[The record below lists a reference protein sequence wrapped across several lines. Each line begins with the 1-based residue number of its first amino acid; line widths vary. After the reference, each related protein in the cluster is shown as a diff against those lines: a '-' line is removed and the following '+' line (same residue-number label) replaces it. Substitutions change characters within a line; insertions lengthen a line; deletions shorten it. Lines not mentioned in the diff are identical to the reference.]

1 MNLHEYM
8 RDRFLILDGGMGT
21 LLQEEGLAPGE
32 RPEGWNLTHPDAIRA
47 IHAAYFAAGAD
58 VVYAN
63 TFGANPLHYSEEELD
78 ALIAAALRLGRE
90 AAAAA
95 GKETAFVALDVGP
108 TGRLLKPLGDLD
120 FEDAV
125 SAFAAVVRAGVRHG
139 ADLIVIETMSDAYET
154 KAALLAA
161 KENSDL
167 PVFVTNAFGA
177 DGKLMTGADPAA
189 LTALLEGMGADA
201 IGVNCSHGPQAL
213 LPILDE
219 YLRVSSRPIIFKP
232 NAGLPRVEGGKT
244 VYDVGPAAFAALMR
258 TAAERGARVLGGCC
272 GTTPAH

>member
-95 GKETAFVALDVGP
+95 GK
-108 TGRLLKPLGDLD
+108 
-120 FEDAV
+120 
-125 SAFAAVVRAGVRHG
+125 
-139 ADLIVIETMSDAYET
+139 
-154 KAALLAA
+154 
-161 KENSDL
+161 
-167 PVFVTNAFGA
+167 
-177 DGKLMTGADPAA
+177 
-189 LTALLEGMGADA
+189 
-201 IGVNCSHGPQAL
+201 
-213 LPILDE
+213 
-219 YLRVSSRPIIFKP
+219 
-232 NAGLPRVEGGKT
+232 
-244 VYDVGPAAFAALMR
+244 
-258 TAAERGARVLGGCC
+258 
-272 GTTPAH
+272 